1 MTIPTLNSGCVHP
14 DGPAFPCEHPQ
25 AAALRRPP
33 PVGVKETWGGP
44 AFPCEHPQAAALRR
58 PPPVGVKE
66 TWGGPAF
73 PCEVNP
79 SARRWRL
86 AAPLA
91 ALAWSGGVRAATE
104 APPPALR
111 REPDVSLLPPPG
123 SYRLPRLFA
132 APDGEVLDHDGR
144 RFRLAQVLS
153 GRLSVVSFIYSY
165 CRDPVG
171 CPLAWRMLDEVHAA
185 LSADPALARAAQL
198 VTISFDPTHDT
209 PREMRLFGGER
220 IGDPRVRW
228 WFLTTASVP
237 RLLPL
242 LEGFGQDVSVETDSL
257 GRPTR
262 TLNHL
267 LKVFCVDAKRQV
279 REVYSVATLAPQAI
293 INDLRTLAMQAPP
306 T

>member
-1 MTIPTLNSGCVHP
+1 
-14 DGPAFPCEHPQ
+14 
-25 AAALRRPP
+25 
-33 PVGVKETWGGP
+33 
-44 AFPCEHPQAAALRR
+44 
-58 PPPVGVKE
+58 
-66 TWGGPAF
+66 
-73 PCEVNP
+73 VNP

-86 AAPLA
+86 GAPLA
-91 ALAWSGGVRAATE
+91 ALSWAGAASAATE
-104 APPPALR
+104 AAAPAPR
-111 REPDVSLLPPPG
+111 QEPDMSRLPPPG

-132 APDGEVLDHDGR
+132 APDGDVLNHDGR
-144 RFRLAQVLS
+144 RLRLAQVLA

-185 LSADPALARAAQL
+185 LRADPALARAAQL
-198 VTISFDPTHDT
+198 VTISFDPSHDT
-209 PREMRLFGGER
+209 PAQMRLLGAER
-220 IGDPRVRW
+220 IADARVRW
-228 WFLTTASVP
+228 WFLTTASVA

-242 LEGFGQDVSVETDSL
+242 LEGFGQDVSVETDSR

-293 INDLRTLAMQAPP
+293 VNDLRTLAAQAAPA
-306 T
+306 